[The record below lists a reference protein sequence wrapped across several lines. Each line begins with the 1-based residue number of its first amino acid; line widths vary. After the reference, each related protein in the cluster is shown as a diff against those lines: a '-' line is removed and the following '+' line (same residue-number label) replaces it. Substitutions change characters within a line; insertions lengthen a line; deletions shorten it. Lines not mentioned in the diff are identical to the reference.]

1 MFSSKGK
8 VLTDLASMD
17 TIDISQNIQDFK
29 QVFENESRIIFSA
42 RFGDGKSYFL
52 NEFMK
57 NYDEKKNDYYFITLH
72 PVNYVV
78 EENRDVI
85 EYIKRDILF
94 QLIKD
99 NRIYDF
105 KEGYDK
111 IFDAVCNVESL
122 FKLADFAASIIPVNG
137 LKEGYKA
144 LKGLVS
150 TIDEKRKKQDVL
162 HVVDDYLNGFYGK
175 MGSISE
181 CDAFTYL
188 IQKSL
193 ERMMAKSV
201 LIIEDLDRIDPA
213 HLFRIMNV
221 LSSQVDNPYYSEVPN
236 GNKFGFDKII
246 LVMDYEIARHLFH
259 HFYGKEANYE
269 GYMNKFL
276 NTLPFRYSIKEEAH
290 RQVRQKI
297 LDICKTG
304 VFLSLDH
311 KLSDNP
317 KDRISF
323 QLALNNSSVRRCKE
337 FLDLDVASLIRK
349 KWLNGEYSIP
359 TDSTWVRILVCYRFF
374 IPDKSIR
381 SIMEAMIHGFAD
393 LQLAEL
399 AMPFYCAVN
408 GERYFYLQIK
418 DDMYM
423 IRYNAML
430 NLVTN
435 GVVRNHINVVPES
448 IANIKKVLYNV
459 ESSICNL
466 LIG

>member
-1 MFSSKGK
+1 M
-8 VLTDLASMD
+8 
-17 TIDISQNIQDFK
+17 
-29 QVFENESRIIFSA
+29 
-42 RFGDGKSYFL
+42 
-52 NEFMK
+52 
-57 NYDEKKNDYYFITLH
+57 
-72 PVNYVV
+72 
-78 EENRDVI
+78 
-85 EYIKRDILF
+85 
-94 QLIKD
+94 
-99 NRIYDF
+99 
-105 KEGYDK
+105 
-111 IFDAVCNVESL
+111 
-122 FKLADFAASIIPVNG
+122 FKLADFAASIIPVKG

-150 TIDEKRKKQDVL
+150 TIDEKRKEQDVL

-175 MGSISE
+175 SGSISE

-193 ERMMAKSV
+193 EQMMAKSV

-221 LSSQVDNPYYSEVPN
+221 LSSQVDNPYYSHVPH

-246 LVMDYEIARHLFH
+246 LVMDYEIAKHLFH

-276 NTLPFRYSIKEEAH
+276 KTLPYSYSIKEEAH

-304 VFLSLDH
+304 VFLSLDQ
-311 KLSDNP
+311 KLSNNP

-323 QLALNNSSVRRCKE
+323 QLALNNASVRRCKE
-337 FLDLDVASLIRK
+337 FLDLDINSLFRK

-359 TDSTWVRILVCYRFF
+359 TDNIWVKMLVCYRFF
-374 IPDKSIR
+374 MSDKPIST
-381 SIMEAMIHGFAD
+381 IMEAMIHGFTD

-408 GERYFYLQIK
+408 GETFFYLRIK

-423 IRYNAML
+423 IKYNAML
-430 NLVTN
+430 NLVTKGIVGN
-435 GVVRNHINVVPES
+435 RRNVVPES

>member
-1 MFSSKGK
+1 MLGK
-8 VLTDLASMD
+8 VKEKEMD

-42 RFGDGKSYFL
+42 KFGDGKSYFL

-57 NYDEKKNDYYFITLH
+57 SYDEKKNDYYFITLH

-122 FKLADFAASIIPVNG
+122 FKLADFAASIIPVKG

-150 TIDEKRKKQDVL
+150 TIEEKHKEQDVL

-276 NTLPFRYSIKEEAH
+276 NTLPYSYSIKEEAH

-304 VFLSLDH
+304 VFLSLDQ

-337 FLDLDVASLIRK
+337 FLDIDVNSLFRK

-374 IPDKSIR
+374 MPDKSIR
-381 SIMEAMIHGFAD
+381 SIMEAMIHGFTD

-423 IRYNAML
+423 IRYNAMR

-435 GVVRNHINVVPES
+435 GVVRNHINVIPES

>member
-1 MFSSKGK
+1 
-8 VLTDLASMD
+8 MD

-42 RFGDGKSYFL
+42 KFGDGKSYFL

-57 NYDEKKNDYYFITLH
+57 SYDEKKNDYYFITLH

-150 TIDEKRKKQDVL
+150 TIEEKRKEQDVL

-193 ERMMAKSV
+193 EQMMAMSV

-221 LSSQVDNPYYSEVPN
+221 LSSQVDNPYYSHVPH

-276 NTLPFRYSIKEEAH
+276 NTLPYSYSIKEEAH

-304 VFLSLDH
+304 VFLSLDQ

-337 FLDLDVASLIRK
+337 FLDIDVNSLFRK

-374 IPDKSIR
+374 MPDKSIR

-408 GERYFYLQIK
+408 GERYFYLQIN

-435 GVVRNHINVVPES
+435 GVVRNHSNVVPES

>member
-1 MFSSKGK
+1 
-8 VLTDLASMD
+8 MD

-57 NYDEKKNDYYFITLH
+57 SYVEKDNDYYFITLH

-111 IFDAVCNVESL
+111 IFDAVCNKESL
-122 FKLADFAASIIPVNG
+122 LKLGDFVASIIPIEG
-137 LKEGYKA
+137 LKDGYEA
-144 LKGLVS
+144 LKDLAS
-150 TIDEKRKKQDVL
+150 TIHEKYKSQDVL

-175 MGSISE
+175 SGSISE
-181 CDAFTYL
+181 CDAFTCL

-193 ERMMAKSV
+193 EQMKAKSV

-221 LSSQVDNPYYSEVPN
+221 LSSQVDNPYYSEVPH

-276 NTLPFRYSIKEEAH
+276 NTLPYLYSIKKEAH

-297 LDICKTG
+297 IDICKTEE
-304 VFLSLDH
+304 VLSLDQS
-311 KLSDNP
+311 LSSDAN
-317 KDRISF
+317 DRISVPLAIY
-323 QLALNNSSVRRCKE
+323 QLSVRRSKE
-337 FLDLDVASLIRK
+337 FLDIDINLLFRDN
-349 KWLNGEYSIP
+349 WLHGEYNIQTDIP
-359 TDSTWVRILVCYRFF
+359 WVRILVCLRFLMS
-374 IPDKSIR
+374 DKPLGKIY
-381 SIMEAMIHGFAD
+381 EAMIHGFTD
-393 LQLAEL
+393 MQLVEL
-399 AMPFYCAVN
+399 AAPLYFAKEKRESLFYVEIEYVTYQIEYQESLKQVKIN
-408 GERYFYLQIK
+408 GCRGIRNGLKKNIADIK
-418 DDMYM
+418 
-423 IRYNAML
+423 
-430 NLVTN
+430 NLL
-435 GVVRNHINVVPES
+435 RNVQFCV
-448 IANIKKVLYNV
+448 
-459 ESSICNL
+459 CNL

>member
-1 MFSSKGK
+1 MES
-8 VLTDLASMD
+8 
-17 TIDISQNIQDFK
+17 IDISNNINDFK
-29 QVFENESRIIFSA
+29 QVFESESRIIFSA
-42 RFGDGKSYFL
+42 KFGDGKSYFL
-52 NEFMK
+52 KKFMESYPK
-57 NYDEKKNDYYFITLH
+57 EANDYYFITLH

-122 FKLADFAASIIPVNG
+122 FKLTDFAASIIPVNG

-150 TIDEKRKKQDVL
+150 TIEEKRKEQDVL

-193 ERMMAKSV
+193 EQMMAKSV

-221 LSSQVDNPYYSEVPN
+221 LSSQVDNPYYSQVPN

-276 NTLPFRYSIKEEAH
+276 NTLPYSYSIKEEAH

-304 VFLSLDH
+304 VFLSLDQ
-311 KLSDNP
+311 KLSNEP
-317 KDRISF
+317 KDRVSF
-323 QLALNNSSVRRCKE
+323 QLALNNASVRRCKE
-337 FLDLDVASLIRK
+337 FLDLDVNSLFRK

-359 TDSTWVRILVCYRFF
+359 TDCTWVKMLVCYRFF
-374 IPDKSIR
+374 MPDKSIR
-381 SIMEAMIHGFAD
+381 SIMEAMIHGFTD

-408 GERYFYLQIK
+408 GETFFYLRIK

-423 IRYNAML
+423 IKYNAML
-430 NLVTN
+430 NLVTKGIVGN
-435 GVVRNHINVVPES
+435 RRNVVPES

-459 ESSICNL
+459 ENSICNL

>member
-1 MFSSKGK
+1 
-8 VLTDLASMD
+8 MD

-42 RFGDGKSYFL
+42 KFGDGKSYFL

-57 NYDEKKNDYYFITLH
+57 SYDEKKNDYYFITLH

-111 IFDAVCNVESL
+111 IFDAVCNGESL
-122 FKLADFAASIIPVNG
+122 LKLADFAASIIPVKG
-137 LKEGYKA
+137 LKEGYDA

-150 TIDEKRKKQDVL
+150 TIDEKRKGQDVL

-175 MGSISE
+175 SGSISE

-188 IQKSL
+188 IQKSF
-193 ERMMAKSV
+193 EQMMAKSV

-221 LSSQVDNPYYSEVPN
+221 LSSQVDNPYYSHVPH
-236 GNKFGFDKII
+236 GNKFGLDKII
-246 LVMDYEIARHLFH
+246 LVMDYKIAKHLFH

-276 NTLPFRYSIKEEAH
+276 NTLPYSYSIKEEAH

-304 VFLSLDH
+304 VFLSLDQ

-337 FLDLDVASLIRK
+337 FLDLDINSLFRK
-349 KWLNGEYSIP
+349 KWLNREYSIP
-359 TDSTWVRILVCYRFF
+359 TDSTWIRILVCYRFF
-374 IPDKSIR
+374 MPDKPIS
-381 SIMEAMIHGFAD
+381 SIMEAMIHGFTD

-408 GERYFYLQIK
+408 GERFFYLQIK
-418 DDMYM
+418 DDMYL

-435 GVVRNHINVVPES
+435 GVVRNQGNVVPES

>member
-1 MFSSKGK
+1 MEP
-8 VLTDLASMD
+8 
-17 TIDISQNIQDFK
+17 IDISNNINDFK
-29 QVFENESRIIFSA
+29 QVFESESRIIFSA
-42 RFGDGKSYFL
+42 KFGDGKSYFL

-57 NYDEKKNDYYFITLH
+57 SYDEKKNDYYFITLH

-99 NRIYDF
+99 NRINDF

-181 CDAFTYL
+181 CDAFTCL

-193 ERMMAKSV
+193 KQTNAKSV

-276 NTLPFRYSIKEEAH
+276 NTLPYSYSIKEEAH
-290 RQVRQKI
+290 RQVEAKL
-297 LDICKTG
+297 LDICKTDEVLG
-304 VFLSLDH
+304 VVQQLSSNKED
-311 KLSDNP
+311 
-317 KDRISF
+317 SF
-323 QLALNNSSVRRCKE
+323 SVPSAIMQMSVRRCKE
-337 FLDLDVASLIRK
+337 FLDMDVCNLIRNSWMK
-349 KWLNGEYSIP
+349 MEYDIP
-359 TDSTWVRILVCYRFF
+359 TQTVWTKILACYRFLF
-374 IPDKSIR
+374 SDR
-381 SIMEAMIHGFAD
+381 SLNAIQEMMLYGFSD

-399 AMPFYCAVN
+399 YAPYNYALKGESEFYMEYEN
-408 GERYFYLQIK
+408 
-418 DDMYM
+418 DMYNFCY
-423 IRYNAML
+423 IKGK
-430 NLVTN
+430 NLVRR
-435 GVVRNHINVVPES
+435 GR
-448 IANIKKVLYNV
+448 VLSWQSDKTLDV
-459 ESSICNL
+459 AEIRKELRKMIPDIRNL
-466 LIG
+466 LLV

>member
-1 MFSSKGK
+1 
-8 VLTDLASMD
+8 MD

-29 QVFENESRIIFSA
+29 QVFEQENRIIFSA
-42 RFGDGKSYFL
+42 KFGDGKSYFL

-57 NYDEKKNDYYFITLH
+57 SYDEKKNDYYFITLH

-122 FKLADFAASIIPVNG
+122 FKLADFAASIIPVKG

-150 TIDEKRKKQDVL
+150 TIDEKRKEQDVL

-175 MGSISE
+175 SGSISE

-213 HLFRIMNV
+213 NLFRIMNV
-221 LSSQVDNPYYSEVPN
+221 LSSQVDNPYYSHVPH

-246 LVMDYEIARHLFH
+246 LVMDYEIAKHLFH

-276 NTLPFRYSIKEEAH
+276 NTLPFKFSISYEAQKQVENKLVQTFGITDILNISGPLNPHKFEADTFYLNDAIKE
-290 RQVRQKI
+290 
-297 LDICKTG
+297 L
-304 VFLSLDH
+304 
-311 KLSDNP
+311 
-317 KDRISF
+317 
-323 QLALNNSSVRRCKE
+323 SVRRCKE
-337 FLDLDVASLIRK
+337 FIEDNIETHIK
-349 KWLNGEYSIP
+349 
-359 TDSTWVRILVCYRFF
+359 ST
-374 IPDKSIR
+374 
-381 SIMEAMIHGFAD
+381 
-393 LQLAEL
+393 
-399 AMPFYCAVN
+399 
-408 GERYFYLQIK
+408 
-418 DDMYM
+418 
-423 IRYNAML
+423 
-430 NLVTN
+430 
-435 GVVRNHINVVPES
+435 
-448 IANIKKVLYNV
+448 
-459 ESSICNL
+459 
-466 LIG
+466 

>member
-1 MFSSKGK
+1 M
-8 VLTDLASMD
+8 MD

-42 RFGDGKSYFL
+42 KFGDGKSYFL

-57 NYDEKKNDYYFITLH
+57 SYDEKKNDYYFITLH

-111 IFDAVCNVESL
+111 IFDAVCNKESL
-122 FKLADFAASIIPVNG
+122 LKLADFAASIIPV
-137 LKEGYKA
+137 EGIKDGYEG
-144 LKGLVS
+144 LKGLAS
-150 TIDEKRKKQDVL
+150 TIHKKYKGQDVL
-162 HVVDDYLNGFYGK
+162 HVADDYLNGFYGK
-175 MGSISE
+175 SGSISE
-181 CDAFTYL
+181 CDAFTCL

-193 ERMMAKSV
+193 KQMSAKSV

-259 HFYGKEANYE
+259 HFYGREANYE

-276 NTLPFRYSIKEEAH
+276 NTLPFKFSISDEAQK
-290 RQVRQKI
+290 QVENKLVQTFGITDI
-297 LDICKTG
+297 LNIRG
-304 VFLSLDH
+304 ALYPH
-311 KLSDNP
+311 K
-317 KDRISF
+317 
-323 QLALNNSSVRRCKE
+323 
-337 FLDLDVASLIRK
+337 
-349 KWLNGEYSIP
+349 Y
-359 TDSTWVRILVCYRFF
+359 
-374 IPDKSIR
+374 
-381 SIMEAMIHGFAD
+381 
-393 LQLAEL
+393 
-399 AMPFYCAVN
+399 
-408 GERYFYLQIK
+408 
-418 DDMYM
+418 
-423 IRYNAML
+423 
-430 NLVTN
+430 
-435 GVVRNHINVVPES
+435 
-448 IANIKKVLYNV
+448 
-459 ESSICNL
+459 
-466 LIG
+466 